1 MLDLLLG
8 PFAEFGFLRR
18 ALVGCMALS
27 LAAPPLGVFLMLRRM
42 SLIGR
47 IVTKLLGNEDRQVVR
62 DDRNASTAS
71 PIGRLVTKI
80 LRK

>member
-1 MLDLLLG
+1 
-8 PFAEFGFLRR
+8 
-18 ALVGCMALS
+18 
-27 LAAPPLGVFLMLRRM
+27 M

-47 IVTKLLGNEDRQVVR
+47 IVSKILGNEDRPVIR
-62 DDRNASTAS
+62 DDRNASSAS

>member
-1 MLDLLLG
+1 
-8 PFAEFGFLRR
+8 
-18 ALVGCMALS
+18 
-27 LAAPPLGVFLMLRRM
+27 M

-47 IVTKLLGNEDRQVVR
+47 IVTKILGTDDRAVVR
-62 DDRNASTAS
+62 DDRNADSSS